1 MVRCRSCGL
10 VFVHPLPGREALH
23 RHYNTGQSSRIQ
35 YYLDVEVADRRS
47 FAELLALAEA
57 ILPRKGR
64 LLDLGC
70 NVGTCLVSARE
81 RGWDTQGLEIHEEA
95 AAFCRRERA
104 LDVRTGVLEH
114 DTYPPGSFD
123 LVMMA
128 DVVEHLV
135 DPFETLRRVAR
146 VLRPE
151 GLVLISTPDIER
163 WAARLLQVKPEEHL
177 YYFSPTTMRT
187 ALRQAGLET
196 VRVQG
201 YDRYHNLT
209 AMVHSTTCGTLF
221 QRLAPLFRAARGV
234 LGDVVVKLPLSENLL
249 AVGRKAA

>member
-1 MVRCRSCGL
+1 
-10 VFVHPLPGREALH
+10 
-23 RHYNTGQSSRIQ
+23 
-35 YYLDVEVADRRS
+35 VEVADRRS
-47 FAELLALAEA
+47 FAEMLALAEA
-57 ILPRKGR
+57 LRSGKGSM
-64 LLDLGC
+64 LDLGC
-70 NVGTCLVSARE
+70 NVGTCLAEARE
-81 RGWDTQGLEIHEEA
+81 RGWDAQGLEINDA
-95 AAFCRRERA
+95 AAGFCRRERK
-104 LDVRTGVLEH
+104 LNVRTGVLDH
-114 DTYPPGSFD
+114 DTYAPESFD

-146 VLRPE
+146 ALRPG
-151 GLVLISTPDIER
+151 GLVMISTPDIER

-177 YYFSPTTMRT
+177 YYFSPTTIRT
-187 ALRQAGLET
+187 LLRQAGLET

-221 QRLAPLFRAARGV
+221 QRLAPLFRAAR
-234 LGDVVVKLPLSENLL
+234 LAFGDVVVKLPLSENLL